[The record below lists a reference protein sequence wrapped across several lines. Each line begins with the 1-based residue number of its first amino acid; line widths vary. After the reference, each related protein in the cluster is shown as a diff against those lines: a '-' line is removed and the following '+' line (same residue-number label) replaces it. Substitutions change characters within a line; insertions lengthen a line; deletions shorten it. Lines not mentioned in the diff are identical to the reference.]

1 MRISD
6 WSSDVCSSDLPPPP
20 SATLKPTDAFVPG
33 CAPPASVSFAASI
46 DSTQCSPPCRAVLV
60 DRVNA
65 APEAGCDSATPPDTS
80 QASAKAPAAASTTS
94 LNTTSRSPAA
104 GKPVA
109 PSAGVVDTRRSE
121 EHTSELQSLMRL
133 SYAFFLLKK

>member
-6 WSSDVCSSDLPPPP
+6 WSSDVCSSDL
-20 SATLKPTDAFVPG
+20 LKPTDALVPG

-46 DSTQCSPPCRAVLV
+46 DSTQCSTPCRAVLV

-80 QASAKAPAAASTTS
+80 QASAKAKAAASTTS
-94 LNTTSRSPAA
+94 LNTNSRSPAA
-104 GKPVA
+104 GKQVA
-109 PSAGVVDTRRSE
+109 QSEGVVGTRIGAGLE
-121 EHTSELQSLMRL
+121 
-133 SYAFFLLKK
+133 